1 VNWRLLTWKE
11 IAGFL
16 LVIGLVVVFVAFLSY
31 ANFPYANFP
40 TKLQAPPGFGPD
52 WSCTYPGKGDP
63 VCVTKAMPPN

>member
-1 VNWRLLTWKE
+1 MNWRLLTWKE

-31 ANFPYANFP
+31 ANFP

-63 VCVTKAMPPN
+63 VCVKKAIPPN